1 MKHPSYSLKVVLPLA
16 LFLALTVVGLI
27 SLALSVQQRLHD
39 LHDGMQRQI
48 LVDVGRVV
56 RLADEGVSLST
67 QLLRAEVAHIMAQPV
82 AQRVVLMD
90 EQGRIIAASRMAWVG
105 QRITDVFPELD
116 ANQLLRASQ
125 NRLPDWQADPDTH
138 RMQAWQSFSLPAAD
152 GEVRSFR
159 RGVAHVVY
167 DLNAERERTMRA
179 ELWARL
185 PDLVGLLLVFAL
197 MGWWLR
203 QHITQPLAR
212 LQSTAAAWRQGDWNE
227 PPPAGRLRELSHL
240 AEGLEALRL
249 ELTGTWRAIPD
260 PLFELDAEGRYL
272 RVVAL
277 RPELLALPADDLI
290 GKTVHEVLPPAAAK
304 VVAQALADA
313 ERLGGVWGREM
324 ALEVPAGTCWFEI
337 SVACK
342 ETRPGQPMTFVSMS
356 RDITARKRAEIS
368 LLKLNEELEAR
379 VQARTQELYQA
390 KQEAE
395 LANHSKSE
403 FITRM
408 SHELRTPLNA
418 ILGFGQ
424 LLEMSLQD
432 ARQVNQVKHIL
443 DAGRHLLHLI
453 GDILDL
459 ARVESGQLS
468 LAIEP
473 VNPASLLK
481 ECLDMVQPLAQSR
494 DVTLMPVQ
502 GLEAPT
508 SQGLQL
514 LADRMR
520 LRQVMINL
528 LSNAIKFNQVGGRVG
543 VSLVVNG
550 DMAELRV
557 QDTGPGLSEEQ
568 QSRLFMPFERLN
580 ADQIQ
585 VEGTG
590 IGLALSRHLMT
601 LMNGHIG
608 VDSTPGHGAV
618 FWVRVPLAVSPAASP
633 TLNL

>member
-1 MKHPSYSLKVVLPLA
+1 MKHPLYSLKVVLPLA
-16 LFLALTVVGLI
+16 LFLALTAVGLV

-39 LHDGMQRQI
+39 LHDNVQRQI

-67 QLLRAEVAHIMAQPV
+67 QLLRAEVAHIMAQP
-82 AQRVVLMD
+82 AALRVVLMD
-90 EQGRIIAASRMAWVG
+90 EQGRIIAGSRMAWVG
-105 QRITDVFPELD
+105 QLVTEVFPDVD
-116 ANQLLRASQ
+116 ANRLLRASQ
-125 NRLPDWQADPDTH
+125 NRLPDWQADPTTH
-138 RMQAWQSFSLPAAD
+138 RMQAWQSFSLPATD

-167 DLNAERERTMRA
+167 DLNAERERTIRA

-185 PDLVGLLLVFAL
+185 PDLVGLLLVFVL

-212 LQSTAAAWRQGDWNE
+212 LQSTTDAWRQGDWNE
-227 PPPAGRLRELSHL
+227 PTPAGRLRELSQL
-240 AEGLEALRL
+240 ADGLEALRL

-260 PLFELDAEGRYL
+260 PLFELDADGRYL

-277 RPELLALPADDLI
+277 RPELLVQPAEELI

-304 VVAQALADA
+304 VVTQAIADA
-313 ERLGGVWGREM
+313 ARLGGVWGREM
-324 ALEVPAGTCWFEI
+324 SLEVPAGTCWFEI

-342 ETRPGQPMTFVSMS
+342 EARPGQPMTFVSMS
-356 RDITARKRAEIS
+356 RDISARKRAEIS

-379 VQARTQELYQA
+379 VQARTQELSLA
-390 KQEAE
+390 KLEAE
-395 LANHSKSE
+395 QANHSKSE
-403 FITRM
+403 FISRM

-432 ARQVNQVKHIL
+432 ARQLGQVRHLL

-459 ARVESGQLS
+459 ARVESGQMG

-473 VNPASLLK
+473 VNPASLLQ

-494 DVTLMPVQ
+494 EVTLLPVQ
-502 GLEAPT
+502 GLEAPEC
-508 SQGLQL
+508 QGLQL
-514 LADRMR
+514 RADRMR

-528 LSNAIKFNQVGGRVG
+528 LSNAIKFNQTGGRVG
-543 VSLVVNG
+543 VSLIVQG

-557 QDTGPGLSEEQ
+557 QDTGPGLSAEQ
-568 QSRLFMPFERLN
+568 QSRLFVPFERLD
-580 ADQIQ
+580 ADQHQ

-590 IGLALSRHLMT
+590 IGLALSRHLIT
-601 LMNGHIG
+601 LMEGNIG
-608 VDSTPGHGAV
+608 VDSTPGQGAV
-618 FWVRVPLAVSPAASP
+618 FWVRVPLAATAAARSVISE
-633 TLNL
+633 